1 MPSAFSHA
9 LVAFAVAEIYPANR
23 KPFKFLLLGVGCA
36 VLPDADSIGF
46 WLGIPYHSIWGHRGI
61 THSFFFAFM
70 IALVVMQIF
79 YTHEKMASSSYIFKW
94 FYFFIVTSL
103 HPVLD
108 AMTSGGLGVAFFAP
122 FENSRYF
129 FPFRPILVSP
139 ISISDFFSSW
149 GWAVFKSEFFW
160 IWIPCF
166 ALVGISTFLKKKKSI

>member
-9 LVAFAVAEIYPANR
+9 LAAYAGGKVFPKEG
-23 KPFKFLLLGVGCA
+23 KSFKFFLLGMACA
-36 VLPDADSIGF
+36 VLPDADAIGF

-61 THSFFFAFM
+61 THSFFFAF
-70 IALVVMQIF
+70 ALAFFIMLIF
-79 YTHEKMASSSYIFKW
+79 YTDEKPVSGSYVQKW
-94 FYFFIVTSL
+94 FYFFIATAS

-129 FPFRPILVSP
+129 FSFRPILVSP
-139 ISISDFFSSW
+139 ISVAGFFSSW
-149 GWAVFKSEFFW
+149 GWAVFKSEFTW

-166 ALVGISTFLKKKKSI
+166 VWIGMSSFLKKKKVI